1 MKVEEVHKDVV
12 EVEKLIAG
20 ILIQLDALT
29 KGIDTLTGAHGE
41 TVHTLADLRLQ
52 HERELVALAKDIDEL
67 RRWTDKNSVSALSAQ
82 IEVLKE
88 KVAKLEALLDKVGT
102 RAWSVVPNVAGAI
115 VNVLLAAV
123 VAFIVTKLTR

>member
-1 MKVEEVHKDVV
+1 MKIEEVYKTVV

-20 ILIQLDALT
+20 ILARLT
-29 KGIDTLTGAHGE
+29 ELGKSLDTLSVARVE
-41 TVHTLADLRLQ
+41 TAQAITDLRLQ
-52 HERELVALAKDIDEL
+52 HEKELVALAKDIDEL
-67 RRWTDKNSVSALSAQ
+67 RRWAEKNSVSALSAQ

-115 VNVLLAAV
+115 ANVILAAV
-123 VAFIVTKLTR
+123 VAFIVTKLVK